1 VEQTASVKALSMTEQ
16 ARLDMFTESKPRLM
30 GLAYRILGTVSEA
43 EDAVQDTYVRWLS
56 AQNAGDIREP
66 LAWLN
71 TVCTR
76 RCLDMLKAANK
87 ARVNYVGTW
96 LPEPLHDVDVI
107 TAEDHLEL
115 SSSLTT
121 AFLLLLERLTPKER
135 AAYLLHEVF
144 DSSYAEISKALTM
157 EEAACRQLV
166 SRAKRHVGASKVRST
181 VSHDMQSNFVLA
193 FQNAI
198 DSGDTQQLET
208 LLTDDVTLCADSGGK
223 VVSISRNL
231 SKKKHVLKFIRSV
244 LSPAW
249 GAGTN
254 EVIQLNGQLG
264 FVIHGTEG
272 GLHAA
277 VSFSYSSE
285 DGIVS
290 DIFIM
295 RNPDKLERLAKKLMK
310 K

>member
-1 VEQTASVKALSMTEQ
+1 MEQAASVEALNMSEPT
-16 ARLDMFTESKPRLM
+16 RLDTFTRSKPRLM

-56 AQNAGDIREP
+56 AQNADDIREP
-66 LAWLN
+66 LAWLT

-87 ARVNYVGTW
+87 TRVNYVGTW

-144 DSSYAEISKALTM
+144 DSPYVEVSQILVM

-166 SRAKRHVGASKVRST
+166 SRAKRHIGSSRVRST
-181 VSHDMQSNFVLA
+181 VSHDMQSSFVTA

-198 DSGDTQQLET
+198 DSGNTQQLEA
-208 LLTDDVTLCADSGGK
+208 LLTDDVTLSADSGGK
-223 VVSISRNL
+223 VVSISKSL
-231 SKKKHVLKFIRSV
+231 SKKNHVLKFIRLV

-249 GAGTN
+249 GAGAN

-264 FVIHGTEG
+264 FVVHGAE

-277 VSFSYSSE
+277 VTFSYLPVG
-285 DGIVS
+285 GIVS

-295 RNPDKLERLAKKLMK
+295 RNPDKLGRLESELTEK
-310 K
+310 